1 MEVVPRFSPS
11 GENRFYLS
19 NKEELVIMDIS
30 EVRFASRFDQVTGS
44 AIREIFKVI
53 AQPGM
58 ISFAGGNP
66 SLEALPD
73 QQVSELAQYVLA
85 HDGKA
90 ILQYGATE
98 GYPPFVES
106 LKSYVADQLGV
117 SVPAVLPV
125 TGSTQ
130 AMDLLCKALLDP
142 GDTVLVENPSFLG
155 NLQCLKLYQANLVT
169 VESDEDGLI
178 PDDLELKIKKHHP
191 KLLYTIPTFQN
202 PTGKTLP
209 DSRRRAVADLA
220 NRYGMVVAEDD
231 PYRDLRYE
239 GEKVRAI
246 KSYDQNGWVMFLGS
260 FSKTISPGLRIGY
273 IAGDAGIIR
282 KCTIGKQST
291 DVHSANLNQAVVDQY
306 LRRNLL
312 PDHIRSICKGY
323 GAKMHQMLQYLEQFP
338 DGVSFTRPQGGLFIW
353 AELPVHIDT
362 VKLLSKAV
370 ERKVAY
376 VPGTY
381 FCADGGHLNT
391 LRLNFSNSTP
401 QQIETGMSILNDLIK
416 SEI

>member
-1 MEVVPRFSPS
+1 
-11 GENRFYLS
+11 
-19 NKEELVIMDIS
+19 MDIQS
-30 EVRFASRFDQVTGS
+30 VHFAERFDQVTGS

-66 SLEALPD
+66 SPDALPD
-73 QQVSELAQYVLA
+73 RLVSELAQYVLA
-85 HDGKA
+85 QDGKN

-98 GYPPFVES
+98 GYRPFVES
-106 LKSYVADQLGV
+106 LKTYVENQLGV
-117 SVPAVLPV
+117 EIPAVLPV

-130 AMDLLCKALLDP
+130 AMDLLCKALIDP

-155 NLQCLKLYQANLVT
+155 NLQCLKLYQAKLVT
-169 VESDEDGLI
+169 VESDDQGLV
-178 PDDLELKIKKHHP
+178 PEDLESKIIKYHP

-202 PTGKTLP
+202 PTGKSLP
-209 DSRRRAVADLA
+209 EDRRKAVAELA
-220 NRYGMVVAEDD
+220 NRYGMIVAEDD

-239 GEKVRAI
+239 GTPCHSI
-246 KSYDQNGWVMFLGS
+246 KYYDRNGWVMFLGS
-260 FSKTISPGLRIGY
+260 FSKIVSPGLRVGY
-273 IAGDAGIIR
+273 IAGETSVIR

-291 DVHSANLNQAVVDQY
+291 DVHTANLNQAIVDQF

-312 PDHIRSICKGY
+312 PEHIRNICAGY
-323 GAKMHQMLQYLEQFP
+323 GSKMHQMLRCLESFP
-338 DGVSFTRPQGGLFIW
+338 AGVRFTRPQGGLFIW
-353 AELPVHIDT
+353 AELPERIDT
-362 VKLLSKAV
+362 VRLLSEAV

-401 QQIETGMSILNDLIK
+401 EQIDLGMNALREIIEQQ
-416 SEI
+416 